1 MRKQAMKRLK
11 RKYSVISVL
20 LLSQLLALP
29 AIAGDVV
36 NVKLMTLELARDI
49 AQGAIDACRKDGYQV
64 SVVVVDRSGRTQ
76 VVLRDVF
83 ANQFMTQLAQG
94 KANAV
99 VLSNTSSGELR
110 RNRADIVDELNLLDG
125 LLVLDGGLPIRV
137 AGSVIGAVGVSGA
150 PGGDKDAAC
159 AQRGIDAVQER
170 LDFAD

>member
-1 MRKQAMKRLK
+1 MNR
-11 RKYSVISVL
+11 VFVVVTL
-20 LLSQLLALP
+20 LLCQWLALP
-29 AIAGDVV
+29 AAAEDVID
-36 NVKLMTLELARDI
+36 VKLMTLELARDV
-49 AQGAIDACRKDGYQV
+49 ATAAVDACRKDGYQV

-83 ANQFMTQLAQG
+83 ANQYLTQLAQG

-99 VLSNTSSGELR
+99 ILSGTSSGELR
-110 RNRADIVDELNLLDG
+110 NNRADIADELNLLED

>member
-1 MRKQAMKRLK
+1 MNRYFVVAT
-11 RKYSVISVL
+11 L
-20 LLSQLLALP
+20 LLCQWLALP
-29 AIAGDVV
+29 AAAEDVID
-36 NVKLMTLELARDI
+36 VKLMTLELARDI
-49 AQGAIDACRKDGYQV
+49 ATGAVDACRKDGYQV

-83 ANQFMTQLAQG
+83 ANQYLTQLAQG

-99 VLSNTSSGELR
+99 ILSGTSSGELR
-110 RNRADIVDELNLLDG
+110 NNRADIADELNLLED

>member
-1 MRKQAMKRLK
+1 MDTTRQQF
-11 RKYSVISVL
+11 YVIAVL
-20 LLSQLLALP
+20 LLSQLPVHSAV
-29 AIAGDVV
+29 AGDVI

-64 SVVVVDRSGRTQ
+64 SVVVADRSGRTQ
-76 VVLRDVF
+76 VVMRDVF
-83 ANQFMTQLAQG
+83 ANQYMTQLALG

-99 VLSNTSSGELR
+99 ILSNTSSGELR
-110 RNRADIVDELNLLDG
+110 KNRADIADELNLLDD
-125 LLVLDGGLPIRV
+125 LLVLDGGLPIQV

-159 AQRGIDAVQER
+159 AQRGIDVVQER

>member
-1 MRKQAMKRLK
+1 MNRVFVVA
-11 RKYSVISVL
+11 IL
-20 LLSQLLALP
+20 LLCQWLALP
-29 AIAGDVV
+29 AAAEDVID
-36 NVKLMTLELARDI
+36 VKLMTLELARDV
-49 AQGAIDACRKDGYQV
+49 ATAAVDACRKDGYQV

-83 ANQFMTQLAQG
+83 ANQYMTQLAQG

-99 VLSNTSSGELR
+99 ILSGTSSGELR
-110 RNRADIVDELNLLDG
+110 NNRADIADELNLLED

>member
-1 MRKQAMKRLK
+1 MNRCFVVAT
-11 RKYSVISVL
+11 L
-20 LLSQLLALP
+20 LLCQWLALP
-29 AIAGDVV
+29 AAAEDVIT
-36 NVKLMTLELARDI
+36 VKLMTLELARDI
-49 AQGAIDACRKDGYQV
+49 ATAALDACRKDGYQV
-64 SVVVVDRSGRTQ
+64 SVVVVDRSGRIQ

-83 ANQFMTQLAQG
+83 ANQYMTQLAQA

-99 VLSNTSSGELR
+99 ILSGTSSAELR
-110 RNRADIVDELNLLDG
+110 NNRADIADELNLLQD
-125 LLVLDGGLPIRV
+125 LLVLDGGLPVRV

>member
-1 MRKQAMKRLK
+1 MNRYFVVAT
-11 RKYSVISVL
+11 L
-20 LLSQLLALP
+20 LLCQWLALP
-29 AIAGDVV
+29 AAAEDVID
-36 NVKLMTLELARDI
+36 VKLMTLELARDI
-49 AQGAIDACRKDGYQV
+49 ATAAVDACRKDGYQV

-83 ANQFMTQLAQG
+83 ANQYMTQLAQG

-99 VLSNTSSGELR
+99 ILSGTSSGELR
-110 RNRADIVDELNLLDG
+110 NNRADIADELNLLED

>member
-1 MRKQAMKRLK
+1 MNNVRRKFYA
-11 RKYSVISVL
+11 VTVL
-20 LLSQLLALP
+20 LLGQLTGHP
-29 AIAGDVV
+29 AVAGDVID
-36 NVKLMTLELARDI
+36 VKLMTLELARDI

-76 VVLRDVF
+76 IVMRDVF
-83 ANQFMTQLAQG
+83 ANQYLTQLALG

-99 VLSNTSSGELR
+99 ILSNTSSGELR
-110 RNRADIVDELNLLDG
+110 INRADIADELNLLDD
-125 LLVLDGGLPIRV
+125 LLVLDGGLPIQV
-137 AGSVIGAVGVSGA
+137 AGSLVGAVGVSGA